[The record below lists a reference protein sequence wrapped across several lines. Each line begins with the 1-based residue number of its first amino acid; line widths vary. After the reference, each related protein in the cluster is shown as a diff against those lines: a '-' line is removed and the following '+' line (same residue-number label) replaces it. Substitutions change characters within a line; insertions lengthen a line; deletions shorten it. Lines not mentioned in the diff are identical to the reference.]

1 MTSDRLV
8 VLQLVANRWWT
19 GSADPVIQLSRGLR
33 ERGHRVLLGLI
44 RGDRFEDKAR
54 ESGFSPIDGLSLE
67 AKGNPLGIARDLR
80 RLREL
85 VQTES
90 VDVVHAHHSHD
101 HWLGW
106 LCRGRAALVRSFHSA
121 RAVRQGW
128 PSSALY
134 RRTDASIAVSDEIQA
149 RCLSSGVAAERMAQ
163 VDGVTD
169 VGRFAGGGGGDA
181 IRKELALGSGPVLGC
196 VARLAARRGHET
208 LIRAFALVHERHP
221 DARLLLIGKGELRQR
236 LESLRHDL
244 GLDEQ
249 VLMTGY
255 RDTDLPAVLDAMDA
269 FVLVGAG
276 SDESC
281 RAVLEAMAAA
291 RPVVAR
297 RVGALGQ
304 TVLPG
309 VTGLLVD
316 DERPESLARALE
328 TLVANP
334 EQARMLGRAGQ
345 QRALSLFTPERH
357 AGQVEA
363 VYRQALARAGSR
375 QGTRPG

>member
-1 MTSDRLV
+1 
-8 VLQLVANRWWT
+8 
-19 GSADPVIQLSRGLR
+19 
-33 ERGHRVLLGLI
+33 
-44 RGDRFEDKAR
+44 
-54 ESGFSPIDGLSLE
+54 
-67 AKGNPLGIARDLR
+67 
-80 RLREL
+80 
-85 VQTES
+85 
-90 VDVVHAHHSHD
+90 
-101 HWLGW
+101 
-106 LCRGRAALVRSFHSA
+106 
-121 RAVRQGW
+121 
-128 PSSALY
+128 
-134 RRTDASIAVSDEIQA
+134 
-149 RCLSSGVAAERMAQ
+149 
-163 VDGVTD
+163 
-169 VGRFAGGGGGDA
+169 
-181 IRKELALGSGPVLGC
+181 
-196 VARLAARRGHET
+196 
-208 LIRAFALVHERHP
+208 
-221 DARLLLIGKGELRQR
+221 
-236 LESLRHDL
+236 
-244 GLDEQ
+244 
-249 VLMTGY
+249 MTGY